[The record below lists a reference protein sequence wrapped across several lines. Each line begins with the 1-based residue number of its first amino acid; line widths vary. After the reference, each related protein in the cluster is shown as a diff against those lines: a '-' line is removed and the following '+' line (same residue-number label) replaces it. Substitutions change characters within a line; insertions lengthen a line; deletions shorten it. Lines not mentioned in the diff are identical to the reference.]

1 MKNRIFFLLLW
12 TFLLFGCSKNPDTPL
27 PTDPPE
33 EVINNKYAIT
43 SEGGTIND
51 KGSGV
56 KIEIPKG
63 ATEKTLNFTIT
74 KSPHNNTNLNFLGNN
89 IYPSA
94 SDVYNIEYESFDNL
108 LIPAKVE
115 IPYNSIVTNPK
126 QLGAAYFSEELQK
139 WISVD
144 IDSIDAVN
152 KRIIFKTIH
161 FSLWTSFKDIIG
173 TLNTDPSE
181 FKDSI
186 DTEFRPNIDGF
197 PFPNDLFYPF
207 HEVKGNLITGSG
219 IGNCAGFSALAI
231 RYFSDQK
238 NKIKQS
244 LYSYSFRD
252 ADYIS
257 KKYYDVYHGI
267 NIASNTV
274 NGYFIYTLDVWR
286 LRYKSI
292 NNTSLAYDIY
302 KKLALQNQPIF
313 LGISDKDKKKQHAVV
328 VYKYKK
334 MDDGTGLFYYYDN
347 NLKGV
352 ECYFKHNQ
360 NGSIEP
366 FIYATFPNGEVL
378 ITEHLAPSTDGGL
391 TPKKAKEIFD
401 KYFVPPTNLTPALYT
416 SPISDTT
423 QTTAISGGKIIHD
436 GGATVTAGGVCWST
450 SKNPTIDNNKTS
462 DGTGTGEFTS
472 KITNLTPNT
481 TYYVRAYATN
491 INGTAYGSEISF
503 ITQKNIDLPLKLSV
517 SSLSLN
523 VNATENIEVTS
534 GNGSYTVVSSDANI
548 ATATISG
555 SIITIKGIT
564 EGNTTVAVTDTQ
576 SKETATVA
584 VTVNKVDVPPPT
596 DRPKMA
602 IEYFAEYNI
611 NKDGTGFVTDH
622 NSDDMGFF
630 NWYEAAGIQDSIY
643 NKDGRNLFAP
653 TGLLKDWRLP
663 TGEEWLGLTGNFS
676 GLTFGYSIHEAV
688 TVGGVDKT
696 YISDYFKSRG
706 ALTTFALRFKQAAS
720 ERAPGFPPA
729 TDNSMLSA
737 YRYDYVLNSE
747 NNKSK
752 FYFKI
757 TVRYLG
763 NDFTGNIYTINKDLF
778 WQTNNSDDIIF
789 ILPTR
794 GYLLPDNTTTVD
806 SRLPIG
812 YYWSNKHTNDERENA
827 AIFGEQIC
835 GPVIYAHKYL
845 KYSIRPIKK

>member
-63 ATEKTLNFTIT
+63 ATEATLNFTIT
-74 KSPHNNTNLNFLGNN
+74 KSPHTNRNLSFIGDNNYPAASDIYKIENDALGN
-89 IYPSA
+89 
-94 SDVYNIEYESFDNL
+94 L
-108 LIPAKVE
+108 LTPATV
-115 IPYNSIVTNPK
+115 SIVYDPSIIDDPTK
-126 QLGAAYFSEELQK
+126 LEIAYFSESINK
-139 WISVD
+139 WIPAE
-144 IDSIDAVN
+144 IDSLDTKNNRV
-152 KRIIFKTIH
+152 IFQTTH
-161 FSLWTSFKDIIG
+161 FSLWTLFLGNYYTKDM
-173 TLNTDPSE
+173 
-181 FKDSI
+181 DSR
-186 DTEFRPNIDGF
+186 DTGFRPNLDGF
-197 PFPNDLFYPF
+197 PFDNTLPQPYNKPTLF
-207 HEVKGNLITGSG
+207 G
-219 IGNCAGFSALAI
+219 IGNCAGMSGLSIMYYNLHRNDSKEKRLGYYAYRGPDIQSRNYSDIFTGIYKASKELNTILAGLTKIEGLIPIKLPQSASKI
-231 RYFSDQK
+231 YFSM
-238 NKIKQS
+238 
-244 LYSYSFRD
+244 
-252 ADYIS
+252 
-257 KKYYDVYHGI
+257 
-267 NIASNTV
+267 
-274 NGYFIYTLDVWR
+274 
-286 LRYKSI
+286 
-292 NNTSLAYDIY
+292 
-302 KKLALQNQPIF
+302 KKLNLPVFVSVRTLELSWPEGLQTA
-313 LGISDKDKKKQHAVV
+313 GHAIV
-328 VYKYKK
+328 VYRYVKN
-334 MDDGTGLFYYYDN
+334 DDGTGKFYYYNPNIRQNDTLSFTHNTDGTINTFEYTGDSINPHYAKLLSVSTQLGGFINFDN
-347 NLKGV
+347 VKKIIDT
-352 ECYFKHNQ
+352 YFTQPTN
-360 NGSIEP
+360 STP
-366 FIYATFPNGEVL
+366 LL
-378 ITEHLAPSTDGGL
+378 ITLP
-391 TPKKAKEIFD
+391 I
-401 KYFVPPTNLTPALYT
+401 TN
-416 SPISDTT
+416 IT
-423 QTTAISGGKIIHD
+423 QTTAVSGGKITYD
-436 GGATVTAGGVCWST
+436 GGTAVTTRGICWST

-491 INGTAYGSEISF
+491 INGTAYGNEISF

-663 TGEEWLGLTGNFS
+663 TGEEWMGLTGSFS
-676 GLTFGYSIHEAV
+676 GLTFNYSIHEAV

-696 YISDYFKSRG
+696 YISDYLKSRG

-763 NDFTGNIYTINKDLF
+763 NDFTGNIDTISNYLF

-794 GYLLPDNTTTVD
+794 GYLLPDNTTD
-806 SRLPIG
+806 NHLPFIG
-812 YYWSNKHTNDERENA
+812 YYWSNKHINNELADAT
-827 AIFGEQIC
+827 IFGEQRC
-835 GPVIYAHKYL
+835 GPGNGAHKYL
-845 KYSIRPIKK
+845 KFSIRPIKK

>member
-89 IYPSA
+89 IYSSA
-94 SDVYNIEYESFDNL
+94 SDAYNIECESFDNL

-115 IPYNSIVTNPK
+115 IPYNSTVTNPK

-144 IDSIDAVN
+144 IDSIDVVN

-378 ITEHLAPSTDGGL
+378 IAEHLAPSTDGGL

-436 GGATVTAGGVCWST
+436 GGATVTAGGICWST

-491 INGTAYGSEISF
+491 INGTAYGNEISF

-576 SKETATVA
+576 SKETATVG
-584 VTVNKVDVPPPT
+584 VTVNKADTPPST

-602 IEYFAEYNI
+602 IEYVAEYNV
-611 NKDGTGFVTDH
+611 NPTGDGFATSHKNDASGY
-622 NSDDMGFF
+622 F
-630 NWYEAAGIQDSIY
+630 NWFESTGTINPTI
-643 NKDGRNLFAP
+643 NPDGKNIFSAP
-653 TGLLKDWRLP
+653 AFVGYHLP
-663 TGEEWLGLTGNFS
+663 TLEEWRGIVPGYNNTDYYVNFFIAHSYDNISELITVKDITTNYLADYRNMGN
-676 GLTFGYSIHEAV
+676 GI
-688 TVGGVDKT
+688 T
-696 YISDYFKSRG
+696 YAI
-706 ALTTFALRFKQAAS
+706 RFKD
-720 ERAPGFPPA
+720 EK
-729 TDNSMLSA
+729 NNMLCA
-737 YRYDYVLNSE
+737 YRYERIGSFVEVNFNSH
-747 NNKSK
+747 
-752 FYFKI
+752 FKI

-763 NDFTGNIYTINKDLF
+763 PKFDGDV
-778 WQTNNSDDIIF
+778 DDIK
-789 ILPTR
+789 TETWW
-794 GYLLPDNTTTVD
+794 N
-806 SRLPIG
+806 
-812 YYWSNKHTNDERENA
+812 NNNTNDIFRIFPATGLKSSKGIDDVGTGAHLRSASNYSSENRYPWNTV
-827 AIFGEQIC
+827 FNTSF
-835 GPVIYAHKYL
+835 AHSEHRIL
-845 KYSIRPIKK
+845 DLLGLSIRPFSDN